1 MASNPVTKL
10 TVEEY
15 LALDRAA
22 ERKSEF
28 FYGEM
33 FAMSGVSM
41 PHARLQTNLTAE
53 LFAALRGADC
63 EVFGSDLRVRVSKDM
78 YVYPDVAIVCG
89 TPILGD
95 QQHQDILLNPIVLFE
110 VLSPTTETY
119 DRGLKFQNYR
129 TIESLKEYILVDQAK
144 VRVEQYFLQ
153 PDNTWSLRDYKSL
166 DGQLEMPSIDVSIP
180 LARIYDRVELP
191 AS

>member
-1 MASNPVTKL
+1 MPSHPVTKV
-10 TVEEY
+10 TPEEY

-33 FAMSGVSM
+33 CAMSGVSM
-41 PHARLQTNLTAE
+41 HHARLQTNLTVDID
-53 LFAALRGADC
+53 AALRGARC

-78 YVYPDVAIVCG
+78 YVYPDVAVVCG
-89 TPILGD
+89 KPLLGD
-95 QQHQDILLNPIVLFE
+95 QQHQDILLNPIILFE
-110 VLSPTTETY
+110 VLSPTTEMY

-144 VRVEQYFLQ
+144 IRVEQYILL
-153 PDNTWSLRDYKSL
+153 PDDTWSLRDYKSL

-180 LARIYDRVELP
+180 LARIYDRVELS